1 MVEDTHHSGDS
12 NIFTKSVG
20 SSIKINSISID
31 LVSSNDTI
39 DIKNCEHFSIRGY
52 VSEVRKRDWKRCW
65 PFALNG
71 NHDNSDGQTSNLPP
85 LTVPKFRWWQ
95 CQNCHQEITAD
106 GTASDIDVQE
116 AQSPNTIE
124 ERNKVDS
131 NAPAVLHRSCCH
143 PSSCSDKKER
153 KAEPAKIPVTG
164 HKIATEENSNGEI
177 PMLTDAA
184 AEVASSSMQ
193 ERNYISDRVFLEA
206 NCNGS
211 DDSHKAGSECL
222 EVTAIEC
229 ADRNLKRMV
238 RNSTETCKKGK
249 ENSLNDQNANLIALG
264 SYEVAGMVDEASD
277 MVQGHTSEH
286 PSLELDECDN
296 TSTRS
301 TDVLVRSRF
310 QHNHQDNPGGV
321 HRKKTRK
328 VRLLTELLG
337 KNGGADTSNLR
348 KEDHSPSNALTNA
361 SRGLDVLSDS
371 QSQMSSQRNNLSGVV
386 QNRKKKLS
394 QDDDWT
400 PQERSPRSNAY
411 KRVKSSNADAETTSA
426 AGSSDFEDNSFL
438 GIGLQAG
445 TKNHLSTNNGVD
457 VPFVKKKN
465 EKSQSV
471 NENFP
476 LVLYEESLQN
486 DVQKKTDDLRA
497 GNATDSVSVKSVST
511 TFAGRGLV
519 PCPLHAQNM
528 ERRYNSSKKK
538 NKMHQ
543 VDEGQASTVLWN
555 NDILRESHITSRGV
569 GIMQSKP
576 TAVPCQSALGVS
588 TMKGLDLSLNSF
600 LASQQYDKQ
609 YFPHVRDA
617 MDSPLSR
624 REASCKE
631 DQATRKDL
639 KTNSLLDLSFFKKSE
654 PLGCLHKGVHFNLS
668 GKGTTSVMPFLNEK
682 QKFTPAVELG
692 DCSIVQ
698 QMDTCGGSSNKKT
711 VEIQENSTV
720 SRKHIDPRAD
730 KVPEQVVLD
739 DIPME
744 IVELMAKNQYERCLP
759 DTEDGRYPLQVTNSS
774 RNLQRMDRNK
784 VYGNAKLNLLQEE
797 TAIKPKPRAK
807 NGRVNEMTRG
817 KNVLTANQKSV
828 DCFSHTNQNY
838 YNISQLGQ
846 PYAPGWFNTYPQYRE
861 KPSSAIQFSGS
872 SSGGQSSSHNCQWV
886 ANMIGQRS
894 PRTTFRELGT
904 CNTCQ
909 SAAQQCK
916 EPAHLWSSVMPNQMP
931 FAYGMTHNGVEQ
943 PTKMNLLSCH
953 PSNLLKG
960 NINGNHD
967 SDFLNLNISN
977 HDKQNQKFNSETL
990 CRTHPDYSY
999 TSKHNGVGSLDLY
1012 SNETIPAMHLLSLMD
1027 AGLQSGR
1034 QIDLNGSPKFV
1045 KRPSFPHDRRP
1056 VEFSGLP
1063 SGGCKAS
1070 NIMKY
1075 PSFNS
1080 HSKSPLSE
1088 NSREKFSAVPIVG
1101 ASAFSFQ
1108 PDKSFKKASDCT
1120 AQVPSKFRDKEKI
1133 KESGFLSGNL
1143 HTDVG
1148 SVPVP
1153 SMPKFSMGISDSA
1166 VLPLKFYAMK
1176 TVTRDKS
1183 GLQNNHGSG
1192 TVWPLKNNPELEV
1205 CSINR
1210 NPADFTIPEAGN
1222 VYMIKGQDLKLRK
1235 QPGSGSRSGFSKAE
1249 GTKRRKKHMPTK
1261 EHP

>member
-1 MVEDTHHSGDS
+1 MCSG
-12 NIFTKSVG
+12 F
-20 SSIKINSISID
+20 INT
-31 LVSSNDTI
+31 NAF
-39 DIKNCEHFSIRGY
+39 DIY
-52 VSEVRKRDWKRCW
+52 
-65 PFALNG
+65 
-71 NHDNSDGQTSNLPP
+71 
-85 LTVPKFRWWQ
+85 
-95 CQNCHQEITAD
+95 
-106 GTASDIDVQE
+106 
-116 AQSPNTIE
+116 
-124 ERNKVDS
+124 
-131 NAPAVLHRSCCH
+131 
-143 PSSCSDKKER
+143 
-153 KAEPAKIPVTG
+153 
-164 HKIATEENSNGEI
+164 IA
-177 PMLTDAA
+177 
-184 AEVASSSMQ
+184 
-193 ERNYISDRVFLEA
+193 VFLEA

-609 YFPHVRDA
+609 YFPYVRDA

-698 QMDTCGGSSNKKT
+698 QM
-711 VEIQENSTV
+711 V
-720 SRKHIDPRAD
+720 
-730 KVPEQVVLD
+730 
-739 DIPME
+739 
-744 IVELMAKNQYERCLP
+744 
-759 DTEDGRYPLQVTNSS
+759 
-774 RNLQRMDRNK
+774 
-784 VYGNAKLNLLQEE
+784 
-797 TAIKPKPRAK
+797 
-807 NGRVNEMTRG
+807 
-817 KNVLTANQKSV
+817 
-828 DCFSHTNQNY
+828 
-838 YNISQLGQ
+838 
-846 PYAPGWFNTYPQYRE
+846 
-861 KPSSAIQFSGS
+861 
-872 SSGGQSSSHNCQWV
+872 
-886 ANMIGQRS
+886 
-894 PRTTFRELGT
+894 
-904 CNTCQ
+904 
-909 SAAQQCK
+909 
-916 EPAHLWSSVMPNQMP
+916 
-931 FAYGMTHNGVEQ
+931 
-943 PTKMNLLSCH
+943 
-953 PSNLLKG
+953 
-960 NINGNHD
+960 
-967 SDFLNLNISN
+967 
-977 HDKQNQKFNSETL
+977 
-990 CRTHPDYSY
+990 
-999 TSKHNGVGSLDLY
+999 
-1012 SNETIPAMHLLSLMD
+1012 
-1027 AGLQSGR
+1027 
-1034 QIDLNGSPKFV
+1034 
-1045 KRPSFPHDRRP
+1045 
-1056 VEFSGLP
+1056 
-1063 SGGCKAS
+1063 
-1070 NIMKY
+1070 
-1075 PSFNS
+1075 
-1080 HSKSPLSE
+1080 
-1088 NSREKFSAVPIVG
+1088 
-1101 ASAFSFQ
+1101 
-1108 PDKSFKKASDCT
+1108 
-1120 AQVPSKFRDKEKI
+1120 
-1133 KESGFLSGNL
+1133 
-1143 HTDVG
+1143 
-1148 SVPVP
+1148 
-1153 SMPKFSMGISDSA
+1153 
-1166 VLPLKFYAMK
+1166 
-1176 TVTRDKS
+1176 
-1183 GLQNNHGSG
+1183 
-1192 TVWPLKNNPELEV
+1192 
-1205 CSINR
+1205 
-1210 NPADFTIPEAGN
+1210 
-1222 VYMIKGQDLKLRK
+1222 
-1235 QPGSGSRSGFSKAE
+1235 
-1249 GTKRRKKHMPTK
+1249 
-1261 EHP
+1261 